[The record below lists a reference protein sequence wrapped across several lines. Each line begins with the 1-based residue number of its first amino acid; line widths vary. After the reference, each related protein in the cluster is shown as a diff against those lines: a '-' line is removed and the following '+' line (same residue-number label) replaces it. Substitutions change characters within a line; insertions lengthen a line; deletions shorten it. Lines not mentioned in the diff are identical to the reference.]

1 MSKTQRPIEQL
12 VAIMAKL
19 RDPQNGCPWDL
30 KQTFATIVPHTLEE
44 AYEVADAIEQQN
56 WDDVREELG
65 DLLFQVIFYSQLG
78 KEQGLFDFD
87 DVVEG
92 INEKLTR
99 RHPHVF
105 ADTKFASEAD
115 INANWE
121 AEKAKERS
129 SKAVMRASLPIS
141 PVLCQL

>member
-56 WDDVREELG
+56 WDDEIGRA
-65 DLLFQVIFYSQLG
+65 
-78 KEQGLFDFD
+78 
-87 DVVEG
+87 
-92 INEKLTR
+92 
-99 RHPHVF
+99 HV
-105 ADTKFASEAD
+105 
-115 INANWE
+115 
-121 AEKAKERS
+121 
-129 SKAVMRASLPIS
+129 
-141 PVLCQL
+141 